1 MALQQ
6 VNINIPLSNLAV
18 SDLRHDFNHNI
29 NQIRDMLMPGGVLNP
44 YYNDGVPDNVGAN
57 IFFEGQSLSN
67 VVRTVDNTINTGY
80 IPTDFQQN
88 HRLET
93 INNKPYS
100 VNYVVAKNPD
110 NTYIDAS
117 TFLGTLGIPNDSAII
132 VDATAVSIFEI
143 LHTGERD
150 ENFNI
155 YYIMAPEVINDPAG
169 KTPLHSST
177 FNPTAN
183 GINLIPCDSNMPP
196 GIEYTYK
203 YDAESTDPYDKFYT
217 SYIFTLSEI
226 QRNLNGKSLY
236 YSTNLGIR
244 TSNNVFISDPIIDSG
259 EKNDITSLSSLI
271 SDIMALLFGSKKKS
285 VNTPKQIFMLN
296 NKFQQKR
303 TGDWFQVLLCLIIKL
318 RECKKYRKQGPQQEG
333 DISIQNKFTNVYLI
347 THDRIAVA
355 FALLMGVNVLYAHGA
370 THSVYS
376 FTLDNPAEIITQK
389 IVRLTKIIDDIPN
402 MVTKKRSL
410 ENFIRDYDNQIYSN
424 VILEEN
430 IINDAIQELNGI
442 VTQTYIPVD
451 KIIEVTQRI
460 FRRALV
466 YCYLK
471 KEIPDLNREYNTADN
486 AGFMGQT
493 ITRFTSDEL
502 QKQLLKLKTL
512 AILTQLEQQELFIQT
527 QKDIDD
533 YDKFINMYN
542 RYKNIL
548 EKYVDI
554 STNKA
559 KVSFVALR
567 KIVTKTPAYKFA
579 NEWTWNISIS
589 SRIWA
594 AFTSYSNDRN
604 IFLYDLNLLPDN
616 MKNAI
621 VHNYKIL
628 YEKIKN
634 DELEKSYFTKIV
646 TKTPIQMKGKELTKF
661 ITVMSAF
668 CTEVFLNLTTEG
680 NKPDV
685 ISDIENFIKT
695 APLDQDF
702 NTLSEE
708 YIIAENNEII
718 QNDNTQNTK
727 SSTSVTD
734 VEYAE
739 PDITLHGG
747 TINIV
752 YDNLIIPTLI
762 IEQICQQATHP
773 LLTMLLLYS
782 SFTSIDPT
790 QMGIIERVL
799 DETGLPPGDFLEEQ
813 NVARANYEQER
824 ERERERE
831 REQERERERERE
843 QEREQERE
851 REREQ
856 AGGIGP
862 EDIFKTVL
870 SIFHPLLPI
879 YMIGN
884 SFLSMGQ
891 NNDMDESLDYELY
904 INYSTYLNK
913 LKTTLL
919 NVYSGENNTTEN
931 KWKAYKIGFGLREL
945 LFYSSDEEIYSIFC
959 GILGMTHLEYFPI
972 SAMTDILS
980 NKISGQAI
988 RSDEEKRESMSI
1000 LQDEIFIS
1008 FMNTVNPKEIFSG
1021 PVDRTQTSID
1031 MLNKSSY
1038 NFVIDTGKMIISDR
1052 QGNGEFQI
1060 PPIQTQPIQMTQT
1073 QTQTSLAPIQPPST
1087 FVPGDELIQELDLPQ
1102 APQTDKK
1109 NDILFP
1115 TIVPSLPEDFD
1126 QEPRAKPLSDSSI
1139 LYKTPTMSRNRIVSS
1154 KTTRSFGGNLTRRYK
1169 KLTNNQN
1176 KRSNRKKRSNRNK
1189 KNGKYRTRRI
1199 HKKSKHIRKNTRRN
1213 RK

>member
-44 YYNDGVPDNVGAN
+44 YYNDGVPDNVGDN

-67 VVRTVDNTINTGY
+67 VVRTVDNNINNGY

-100 VNYVVAKNPD
+100 VNYVLAKQGE
-110 NTYIDAS
+110 TYIDAS

-177 FNPTAN
+177 FNPNAN

-226 QRNLNGKSLY
+226 QRKLNGKSLY

-244 TSNNVFISDPIIDSG
+244 TTNNTFISDPILDSG

-271 SDIMALLFGSKKKS
+271 ADIMALLFGSKKKS

-376 FTLDNPAEIITQK
+376 FTLDNPAEIINQK
-389 IVRLTKIIDDIPN
+389 ILRLTKIIDDIPD
-402 MVTKKRSL
+402 MITKKEKL
-410 ENFIRDYDNQIYSN
+410 DEFLQDYTNQIYSH
-424 VILEEN
+424 VILEET
-430 IINDAIQELNGI
+430 IIDTAINELNGI
-442 VTQTYIPVD
+442 VTQQYIPHD

-471 KEIPDLNREYNTADN
+471 KEIPDLNREYRTIEID
-486 AGFMGQT
+486 GFMIQT
-493 ITRFTSDEL
+493 IDRFTSDKL
-502 QKQLLKLKTL
+502 QKQLLKLNTL
-512 AILTQLEQQELFIQT
+512 AKLTQLEQQEQQEQQELLIQT

-542 RYKNIL
+542 RFKNIL

-559 KVSFVALR
+559 KVSFEALR

-616 MKNAI
+616 MKNGI

-628 YEKIKN
+628 YERIKN
-634 DELEKSYFTKIV
+634 DKLNDSYFTKIV
-646 TKTPIQMKGKELTKF
+646 TKTPTKMKDKELTKF

-680 NKPDV
+680 NKQEV
-685 ISDIENFIKT
+685 IVDIDNFIKT
-695 APLDQDF
+695 TPLDPEF
-702 NTLSEE
+702 NTLSEKN
-708 YIIAENNEII
+708 IIAENNEII

-727 SSTSVTD
+727 SITSVTD

-752 YDNLIIPTLI
+752 NDLLIIPTLI
-762 IEQICQQATHP
+762 IEQIGQQATHP

-782 SFTSIDPT
+782 SSTSIDPR
-790 QMGIIERVL
+790 QLGIIERVI
-799 DETGLPPGDFLEEQ
+799 DEPGLPPSDFLEEQ

-824 ERERERE
+824 ERE
-831 REQERERERERE
+831 Q
-843 QEREQERE
+843 
-851 REREQ
+851 EREQ

-1115 TIVPSLPEDFD
+1115 TIVPSLPDYRSL
-1126 QEPRAKPLSDSSI
+1126 QKPRAMTLSDSI
-1139 LYKTPTMSRNRIVSS
+1139 LYKNPIISRSRIVSS
-1154 KTTRSFGGNLTRRYK
+1154 KKPHSMGGKITRRYK

-1199 HKKSKHIRKNTRRN
+1199 HKKSKYIKKNTRRN